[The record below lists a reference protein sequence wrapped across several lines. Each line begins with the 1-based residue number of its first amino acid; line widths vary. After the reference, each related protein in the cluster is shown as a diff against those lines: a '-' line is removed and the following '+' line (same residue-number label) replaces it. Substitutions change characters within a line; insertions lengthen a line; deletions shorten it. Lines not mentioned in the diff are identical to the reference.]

1 MGKYVANIMVRI
13 SMAKGSFMKRNE
25 FIRNCIIYGLFLFL
39 LLLGYCFNVK
49 EFLKFAATVAMML
62 VPIGGCLDL
71 IWGLPMYLRGA
82 SLENI
87 PKNWVYRL
95 LFFILQIV
103 IGVFGL
109 FLFNK
114 DYFNFFKM
122 TPV

>member
-1 MGKYVANIMVRI
+1 
-13 SMAKGSFMKRNE
+13 MAKGSFMKRNE

-95 LFFILQIV
+95 LFFILQIEV
-103 IGVFGL
+103 GFLGLMELMLKYYFGCFGNL
-109 FLFNK
+109 I
-114 DYFNFFKM
+114 
-122 TPV
+122 